1 MSRRLAP
8 AILAPLIVI
17 AAILASVT
25 TCHASAPAGLPPP
38 AARTIDFR
46 AEIYPLLER
55 HCLGCHRGP
64 DPKSGHR
71 LDLRAE
77 ILGENDGEPLAV
89 VGKSGASRLVEVVAG
104 LDPDVVMPPP
114 QKKDRLSEAEV
125 GLLRAWIDQG
135 LALDDAVLP
144 PDQDGSTHWAFQP
157 VGRPEVPLVGRDR
170 CVRSPVDAFVAAEQ
184 VARGLAATPRLSGAS

>member
-1 MSRRLAP
+1 M
-8 AILAPLIVI
+8 
-17 AAILASVT
+17 
-25 TCHASAPAGLPPP
+25 
-38 AARTIDFR
+38 
-46 AEIYPLLER
+46 
-55 HCLGCHRGP
+55 
-64 DPKSGHR
+64 
-71 LDLRAE
+71 
-77 ILGENDGEPLAV
+77 

-135 LALDDAVLP
+135 LAWDDALLP

-170 CVRSPVDAFVAAEQ
+170 CVRTPVDAFVAAEQ
-184 VARGLAATPRLSGAS
+184 VARGLAAAPEAERRILIRRLALT